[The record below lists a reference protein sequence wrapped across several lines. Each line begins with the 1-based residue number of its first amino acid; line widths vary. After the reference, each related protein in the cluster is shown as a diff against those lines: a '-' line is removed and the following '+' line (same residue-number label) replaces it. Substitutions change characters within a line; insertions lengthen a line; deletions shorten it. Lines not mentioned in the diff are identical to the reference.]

1 MQSLSLGI
9 PGISRLNERVSP
21 IAGSVPH
28 SGTSGRVQ
36 SGCHFSLPSDSSGGY
51 AGVVAVAVSL
61 RQVTI
66 ASALVGFIAKIG
78 LFVWVGHTSNWTV
91 GTSTLT
97 VVTVVLGLLTMALA
111 TIDFVRSRRKW
122 LPLGLFVLG
131 LLTFAPVIGYSA

>member
-1 MQSLSLGI
+1 M
-9 PGISRLNERVSP
+9 
-21 IAGSVPH
+21 
-28 SGTSGRVQ
+28 
-36 SGCHFSLPSDSSGGY
+36 
-51 AGVVAVAVSL
+51 AVAVSL

>member
-1 MQSLSLGI
+1 MRASSACHQPDG
-9 PGISRLNERVSP
+9 V
-21 IAGSVPH
+21 
-28 SGTSGRVQ
+28 GTLE
-36 SGCHFSLPSDSSGGY
+36 F
-51 AGVVAVAVSL
+51 VAVAMSL

-66 ASALVGFIAKIG
+66 ASALVGVIAKIG
-78 LFVWVGHTSNWTV
+78 LFVWVGHTSNWTI

-97 VVTVVLGLLTMALA
+97 VVTVVLGLLTMVLA

>member
-1 MQSLSLGI
+1 MRVISACHQSDG
-9 PGISRLNERVSP
+9 V
-21 IAGSVPH
+21 
-28 SGTSGRVQ
+28 GTLA
-36 SGCHFSLPSDSSGGY
+36 F
-51 AGVVAVAVSL
+51 VAITVSL

-66 ASALVGFIAKIG
+66 TLALVGIIAKIG

-97 VVTVVLGLLTMALA
+97 VITVVLGLLTMVLA
-111 TIDFVRSRRKW
+111 TIDFVRSRRQW